1 MNEPGHTLTVWIGD
15 QVAGHLHHHPTT
27 NRFAFAYA
35 EAWREGRGA
44 FALGPQLPLKAP
56 VDQSPDQHSAI
67 VRQFF
72 ENLLPEGDALDHA
85 AQAHGVS
92 KSNLLGLIHALG
104 RETAGA
110 IRLTAG
116 DDAAP
121 LAEQAEPAPP
131 FLREVT
137 REELSQRIRERAQ
150 LPFSVWDQK
159 VRLSIAGYQDKIAVY
174 EHEGR
179 MFLVNGGPKAST
191 VIVKPVPTRPG
202 LASLPGNEFMCMQL
216 ARAAGLPVADT
227 WLEHV
232 PEPVLFVKRF
242 DRKET
247 RTGVERLHLIDGC
260 QLLGLSVGMKYER
273 PYGDGPDVRNIRDG
287 ASLRTLFQA
296 INQYSLQPAVD
307 RLALLRWAIFQVLI
321 GNTDAHGKNLSFF
334 VQPSGVRL
342 APAYDMVC
350 IPALKDAQLS
360 STLAMA
366 VGDAFT
372 VAEITPFDW
381 AQLGQQAGVRPS
393 AMAQQMTS
401 LIGKV
406 TEALKA
412 ASEVAQQR
420 GGGQDTIYAVSQ
432 HVIEA
437 CDRHRTATTQVK
449 AIKPD
454 WL

>member
-35 EAWREGRGA
+35 EAWREARGA

-110 IRLTAG
+110 IRLTA
-116 DDAAP
+116 DDEAAP
-121 LAEQAEPAPP
+121 LADQAEQ
-131 FLREVT
+131 LREIT

-150 LPFSVWDQK
+150 LPFSVWDQQ

-174 EHEGR
+174 EHDGR
-179 MFLVNGGPKAST
+179 LFLVNGGPKAST
-191 VIVKPVPTRPG
+191 VIVKPVPTRPA

-247 RTGVERLHLIDGC
+247 PTGVERLHLIDGC

-372 VAEITPFDW
+372 EAEITPFDW
-381 AQLGQQAGVRPS
+381 AQLGHQAGLRPS
-393 AMAQQMTS
+393 AMAQQIS
-401 LIGKV
+401 GLISKV
-406 TEALKA
+406 TEAIEI
-412 ASEVAQQR
+412 ASGIAQKRDLSQE
-420 GGGQDTIYAVSQ
+420 TIDAVSR

-437 CDRHRTATTQVK
+437 CDRHRTAATQVK
-449 AIKPD
+449 VIKPD

>member
-1 MNEPGHTLTVWIGD
+1 MSEPGHALTVWIGN

-35 EAWREGRGA
+35 DAWRKARGA

-56 VDQSPDQHSAI
+56 DNPSPDQHSAI

-116 DDAAP
+116 DDVAP
-121 LAEQAEPAPP
+121 LTEEPEQ
-131 FLREVT
+131 LREVT

-150 LPFSVWDQK
+150 RPFSVWDQQ

-174 EHEGR
+174 EQGGR
-179 MFLVNGGPKAST
+179 LFLVNGGPKAST
-191 VIVKPVPTRPG
+191 VIVKPVPTRPA

-216 ARAAGLPVADT
+216 ARAAKLPVADT

-242 DRKET
+242 DRRVT
-247 RTGVERLHLIDGC
+247 PTGVERLHLIDGC

-287 ASLRTLFQA
+287 ASLRALFQA
-296 INQYSLQPAVD
+296 INQHSLQPAVD

-334 VQPSGVRL
+334 VQPSGLSL

-350 IPALKDAQLS
+350 MPALQDAQLS

-366 VGDAFT
+366 VGNAFT
-372 VAEITPFDW
+372 VGEITPFDW
-381 AQLGQQAGVRPS
+381 AQLGQEAGLRPA
-393 AMAQQMTS
+393 AMAKQMTG
-401 LIGKV
+401 LIDKV
-406 TEALKA
+406 TEALTA
-412 ASEVAQQR
+412 ASQAAHQ
-420 GGGQDTIYAVSQ
+420 GGVSQDTIEAITQ
-432 HVIEA
+432 HVRSA
-437 CDRHRTATTQVK
+437 CDRHRMAAAQVQS
-449 AIKPD
+449 IKPT